1 MLKLLQPARLQKG
14 DKVATVSL
22 SWGGAGDKEIRWR
35 YEQGKRR
42 IEEVFGLEVVEMPH
56 TLSPPDEVYRH
67 PEKRAADFMAAFA
80 EPSIKAIIS
89 CIGGNDSIRMLPY
102 IDFEL
107 IRANPKIFT
116 GYSDSTVAHLIC
128 LKAGLSSFYG
138 VSVLNDF
145 AENGGMHPYTV
156 KWIETVLFSGTPV
169 GPIPVAPEWTG
180 EWLEW
185 TVANKEKRRT
195 YKPNHDYEVVQG
207 EGVVQGPLIGGCFE
221 VLEILKGTPLF
232 PAPSQFDGAIL
243 FLETSE
249 VHAPEW
255 LLEDGLRQ
263 YGVCGILERL
273 SGILFAK
280 PQNGQFY
287 KEYKHVIKKV
297 LAEFNC
303 GQLPVLYNASFGHNE
318 PKCLLPYGARGEIN
332 ANNGTF
338 AILEPGVR

>member
-1 MLKLLQPARLQKG
+1 
-14 DKVATVSL
+14 
-22 SWGGAGDKEIRWR
+22 
-35 YEQGKRR
+35 
-42 IEEVFGLEVVEMPH
+42 
-56 TLSPPDEVYRH
+56 
-67 PEKRAADFMAAFA
+67 MAAFA
-80 EPSIKAIIS
+80 DPSIKAIIS

-107 IRANPKIFT
+107 IRPNPKIFT

-169 GPIPVAPEWTG
+169 GHIPVAPEWTG

-185 TVANKEKRRT
+185 TGANKEKRRT

-280 PQNGQFY
+280 PQNGRFY